1 MSVILLTCL
10 DIDPA
15 VDKFNTFTFDRYQS
29 RLKPLIEKMV
39 DLEFS
44 NNETNEMD

>member
-1 MSVILLTCL
+1 MMYSLLL

-15 VDKFNTFTFDRYQS
+15 VDKFNTFTFDRYRA
-29 RLKPLIEKMV
+29 RLNLLIEGMV

-44 NNETNEMD
+44 NKEMD